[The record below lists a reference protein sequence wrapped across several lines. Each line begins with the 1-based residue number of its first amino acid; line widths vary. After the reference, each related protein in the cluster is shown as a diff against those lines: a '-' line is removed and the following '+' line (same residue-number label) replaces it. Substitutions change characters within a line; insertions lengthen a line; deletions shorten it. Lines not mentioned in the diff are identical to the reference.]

1 MMPELLKV
9 KSIMHDITVI
19 GHTRKIIDAVQI
31 MAEKDIGSILVDK
44 DNEICGILTER
55 DILKKIVALGKDPS
69 AVTVEQVMSTDLLSI
84 DANASILDASD
95 MLKEHNIRRLPVK
108 EDGRIVGMV
117 TARNV
122 GQQVHDYYKM
132 VAEKFMTK
140 LIEKMN
146 DG

>member
-1 MMPELLKV
+1 MPELLKV